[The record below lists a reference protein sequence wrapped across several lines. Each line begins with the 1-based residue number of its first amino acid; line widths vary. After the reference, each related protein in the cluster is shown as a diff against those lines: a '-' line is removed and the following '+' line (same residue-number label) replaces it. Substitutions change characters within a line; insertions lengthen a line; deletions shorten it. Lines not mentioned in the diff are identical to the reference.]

1 MEHPIQSAIAFF
13 GKKYERILLLIL
25 FIQLPIIAVQFF
37 ASNYILAITPAEG
50 SLFNIADIYNA
61 FIIIT
66 FFVFAMV
73 PFVYFWHYEETG
85 IDKPLRQAFLQFT
98 LKSFH
103 FFVFSALFG
112 FVVTIG
118 VLFFVLPGLILFAML
133 ISAPVIAA
141 MDNQSVWVSIRE
153 SIRIFKAQHW
163 KIVSL
168 AIAFGMVEL
177 IASYIMQMFITDITT
192 SFLAIAICHV
202 FLNTIFLPLF
212 YLILASLITKWRED
226 LSLLSIDKKEL
237 LASE

>member
-1 MEHPIQSAIAFF
+1 MEHPIRSAITFF

-25 FIQLPIIAVQFF
+25 FIQLPIIAIQFF
-37 ASNYILAITPAEG
+37 ASNYILTVTPADG
-50 SLFNIADIYNA
+50 SVFYIADIYNA
-61 FIIIT
+61 FIIIS
-66 FFVFAMV
+66 FFAFAMV
-73 PFVYFWHYEETG
+73 PFVYFWYYEEIG
-85 IDKPLRQAFLQFT
+85 SDNPLRQAFFQFA
-98 LKSFH
+98 LKAFH
-103 FFVFSALFG
+103 FFVFAVFFG

-118 VLFFVLPGLILFAML
+118 FVFFILPGLILFAML
-133 ISAPVIAA
+133 ISAPVIAI
-141 MDNQSVWVSIRE
+141 MDNQSVWASIRE

-163 KIVSL
+163 KIISL

-177 IASYIMQMFITDITT
+177 VTSTIMQMFITDITT

-226 LSLLSIDKKEL
+226 LSLLSIENKEL